1 MLSEISTS
9 FCIVLNGVSIM
20 ILSVVLYRVQKELR
34 EIRYQN
40 MMIENEKRVLDRLSN
55 FRYPNSYSSIDLGEM
70 DE

>member
-9 FCIVLNGVSIM
+9 FCIVLNGVSIT

-55 FRYPNSYSSIDLGEM
+55 FRYPNDYSSIDLGEM